1 MSGERS
7 YWFALLDDKIIG
19 FVDFKVMPF
28 HPGSDGKFARI
39 FDLFITPSMHRRGY
53 GTQLAHKTITLAIEQ
68 GASNIELNVLPN
80 NGIALDFWRSL
91 GFNLHLY
98 LLSSNSRVRRD
109 APYYYLTPLF
119 GKDGFENFLCS
130 LCPHLLGEFNSQLFG
145 IKGITRNRI
154 FHHLLTIYTGDDAS

>member
-1 MSGERS
+1 MTQIKVRSPFADELPLMRQLYKEMYETIGSSEPPTEWVANVHRQSMSGERS

-80 NGIALDFWRSL
+80 NGIALDFWCSL

-98 LLSSNSRVRRD
+98 VLQMSM
-109 APYYYLTPLF
+109 
-119 GKDGFENFLCS
+119 
-130 LCPHLLGEFNSQLFG
+130 
-145 IKGITRNRI
+145 
-154 FHHLLTIYTGDDAS
+154 